1 MNGCDFLLQDTTIIK
16 HLANALTA
24 WCMFQILLI
33 QNGDGPWKCHLDPGS
48 TERTLV
54 ISYSIS
60 SFHEDGDQ
68 VCPTDCCVPKEQTI
82 RWLNKQLLNKWTG
95 PDRGSPMHYTTK
107 KMKWEKALSCL
118 IALWEKKVWN
128 ENKTHHLLL
137 LHLQEQS
144 KTLPQVLLPDRG
156 VPFIGHLDLKPRNCL
171 AQTCSF
177 IVCFFSIIKSCCLL
191 SLYKQLSHWPSF
203 FSPQA
208 GTPSRSPSR
217 LSPGSLFPSV
227 TLTAVP
233 D

>member
-1 MNGCDFLLQDTTIIK
+1 MNWSRQRK
-16 HLANALTA
+16 SYALYH
-24 WCMFQILLI
+24 QE
-33 QNGDGPWKCHLDPGS
+33 NEVRKS
-48 TERTLV
+48 
-54 ISYSIS
+54 
-60 SFHEDGDQ
+60 
-68 VCPTDCCVPKEQTI
+68 PK
-82 RWLNKQLLNKWTG
+82 LSNSL
-95 PDRGSPMHYTTK
+95 RGK
-107 KMKWEKALSCL
+107 
-118 IALWEKKVWN
+118 KKVWN
-128 ENKTHHLLL
+128 ENKTHHFLL